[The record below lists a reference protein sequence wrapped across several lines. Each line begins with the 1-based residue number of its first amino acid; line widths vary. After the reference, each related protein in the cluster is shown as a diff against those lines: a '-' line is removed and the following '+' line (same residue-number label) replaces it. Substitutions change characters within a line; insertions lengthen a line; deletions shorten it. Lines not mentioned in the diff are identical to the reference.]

1 MASSPTATG
10 HSRRNPT
17 ETDGMSDMATLTE
30 RQRRMIPFLL
40 TSPSTEEACRRARIN
55 KSTVYEWLK
64 DKGFRTELKTQRDA
78 MIERGL
84 DSLKASIVKAS
95 ETLVQRLDSQNE
107 NISIRAAERIIDFVQ
122 KALEHEELEK
132 RIEALEAKAAQNR

>member
-1 MASSPTATG
+1 
-10 HSRRNPT
+10 
-17 ETDGMSDMATLTE
+17 MSDMATLTE

-122 KALEHEELEK
+122 KALEHEEKDRGIGSQGSSE
-132 RIEALEAKAAQNR
+132 